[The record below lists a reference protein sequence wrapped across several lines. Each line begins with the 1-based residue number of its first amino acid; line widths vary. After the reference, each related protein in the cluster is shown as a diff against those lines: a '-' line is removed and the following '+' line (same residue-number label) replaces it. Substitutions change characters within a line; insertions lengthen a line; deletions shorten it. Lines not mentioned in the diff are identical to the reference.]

1 MKMLDTE
8 KVKLLKLVGLGL
20 VTVLVLGLVFWF
32 SLVTTKNKQMIKEE
46 KQTTSQTKKGK
57 GTEVSTDYVKDFLI
71 AYFTKKDL
79 GENRNRYLPFM
90 TDGAYQQEVNSEEE
104 PATKAYKGYVVD
116 TKLKSATIYIDEEN
130 HVALAQVNYTQTQLQ
145 KKNDYTNAQKDVL
158 SKSTLRIRYV
168 KQDKKY
174 LVSQI
179 EPILI
184 LDTLTANQEASTSTL
199 NQPNT
204 STLSKEGETKS

>member
-8 KVKLLKLVGLGL
+8 KLKLVKLTGLGL
-20 VTVLVLGLVFWF
+20 AVILVLGLVFWLGF
-32 SLVTTKNKQMIKEE
+32 ASTKSKPSAKEE
-46 KQTTSQTKKGK
+46 KPITKQTKKEE
-57 GTEVSTDYVKDFLI
+57 GTELTTAYVKDFLA

-90 TDGAYQQEVNSEEE
+90 TEAAYQQEVNSEEE
-104 PATKAYKGYVVD
+104 PATQAYKGYVVD
-116 TKLKSATIYIDEEN
+116 TKLKSATIYIDDVN
-130 HVALAQVNYTQTQLQ
+130 HVALATVNYTQTQLQ

-158 SKSTLRIRYV
+158 SNSTIRITYV

-174 LVSQI
+174 LISHI

-184 LDTLTANQEASTSTL
+184 VDTLNASQEASLPTL

-204 STLSKEGETKS
+204 NQSTEGEN

>member
-8 KVKLLKLVGLGL
+8 KLKLVKLTGLGL
-20 VTVLVLGLVFWF
+20 AVILVLGLVFWLSF
-32 SLVTTKNKQMIKEE
+32 ASTQSEPSAKEE
-46 KQTTSQTKKGK
+46 KPTTKQTKKAE
-57 GTEVSTDYVKDFLI
+57 GTEITTAYVKDFLA

-90 TDGAYQQEVNSEEE
+90 TEVAYQQEVNSEEE
-104 PATKAYKGYVVD
+104 PATQAYKGYVVD
-116 TKLKSATIYIDEEN
+116 TKLKSATIYIDDVN
-130 HVALAQVNYTQTQLQ
+130 HVALATVNYTQTQLQ

-158 SKSTLRIRYV
+158 STSTIRITYI

-174 LVSQI
+174 LISHI

-184 LDTLTANQEASTSTL
+184 VDTLNASQEASLPTL

-204 STLSKEGETKS
+204 NQSTEGDN